1 MLVCRV
7 NAPEWF
13 LAGVFF
19 SDHEMSEIKDR
30 DQKKQKHR
38 QNHPSRIMN
47 MVYVLLSIAFA
58 LSLWFAITTWFDVP
72 EFFLPSPQ
80 TVWQRFIESI
90 QAGILTK
97 HTLSTFSEVMG
108 GLSLGIVVAA
118 VLGYTLAKSRTV
130 ERLLAPY
137 IVASQSIPI
146 VAIAPLL
153 VIWFG
158 SGRLSKVLISA
169 LIVFFPILVNTIV
182 AVRSVP
188 EDLRDL
194 MRSLQAT
201 HWQVFSK
208 LELPAAM
215 PVLLGG
221 LKIGATLSVIGAVV
235 GEFVAADEGLGFL
248 INLARGMYDTP
259 MVFVAVLTLIGMA
272 LLLYSLVAV
281 LEIKL
286 LYWRED
292 PSKS

>member
-1 MLVCRV
+1 V

-13 LAGVFF
+13 PAGVFF
-19 SDHEMSEIKDR
+19 LDHRMSEIMDR
-30 DQKKQKHR
+30 DQSKRNHR
-38 QNHPSRIMN
+38 QNQQSRIIN
-47 MVYVLLSIAFA
+47 MVYVILSIAFA
-58 LSLWFAITTWFDVP
+58 LSLWFVITTCFEVP

-80 TVWQRFIESI
+80 TVWERFIESVR
-90 QAGILTK
+90 AGILAK

-108 GLSLGIVVAA
+108 GLVMGILVAA

-201 HWQVFSK
+201 QWQVFSK